1 MRNRI
6 ASENNS
12 PSLPEPSCV
21 RPSFFAPTNASG
33 PSKLQR
39 PTEEAV
45 EGGLFRLCEE
55 VAGTLLRRVSENGD
69 AATAVRAVRRDL
81 VSHLPDCDIARA
93 GHLID
98 LALELIRVKS
108 RGRYLR
114 NPLELSEL
122 VARAGRRLRNSSD
135 N

>member
-12 PSLPEPSCV
+12 PSFPESSCV
-21 RPSFFAPTNASG
+21 RACSSAPVNASG
-33 PSKLQR
+33 TSKLQR
-39 PTEEAV
+39 PTEEEV

-55 VAGTLLRRVSENGD
+55 VAGTLLRRVAENSD
-69 AATAVRAVRRDL
+69 AAAAVRAVRRDL
-81 VSHLPDCDIARA
+81 FSHLPDCDMARA